1 MSRTSVASLLTV
13 ALVLMAAPSF
23 ADRYHRGT
31 DDNPFKL
38 VAYALHPIGIAGEY
52 FVLRPIHWFVSQGD
66 NDILFGHKSS
76 PVDDPTYFEWTHGD
90 FSLSIANEAEP
101 APAAEPAQ

>member
-1 MSRTSVASLLTV
+1 MSRTSVASLLTA

-31 DDNPFKL
+31 DDDPFKL
-38 VAYALHPIGIAGEY
+38 VGYVLHPIGIIGEY
-52 FVLRPIHWFVSQGD
+52 LVMRPIHWFVSQGD

-76 PVDDPTYFEWTHGD
+76 PADDASYFEWTHGD
-90 FSLSIANEAEP
+90 FSLSIANEPEPAEP
-101 APAAEPAQ
+101 AE